1 MALAMTI
8 LPLLLAALAAAT
20 PWNRQR
26 PLFLPLAATLH
37 LGMTLASIWPGIFGL
52 ALEIPGGAPWLA
64 NGASWL
70 ASDGSWLASGG
81 SWLASGG
88 SWLAS
93 GGSWLALD
101 APGKLVLLVVS
112 VLYFFCSIYC
122 VGYLKHRSE
131 RSNRVFVSCLLGF
144 LGVASL
150 VAWSQHLGLMWVA
163 IEATTLSTAPLIYF
177 NRSKRA
183 IEATWKYLL
192 VGSVGIAMAL
202 LGTFFLA
209 YSAIPAGL
217 PPSMNLGEVLAS
229 ASGLSKPWLRAAFV
243 LLLVGYG
250 TKMGLAPMHSWKPD
264 AYGEAPG
271 VVGAI
276 LAGGVTS
283 CAFLAFSRIYR
294 ICAQAGEGPYVSR
307 ILMVMGLLSMAVAGL
322 FVIGGRDF
330 KRSLAYS
337 SVEHMGILV
346 LGLGIGGPA
355 LYGTM
360 LHVATNGMTKGL
372 LFLSAGN
379 IHRAYASKS
388 TDEVRGALRR
398 LPLSA
403 SFFLVGFLAITG
415 SPPFGPFVSMLS
427 ILGGAFDAG
436 RYLPAALF
444 LVFLLVVFVGMGKTV
459 LQVVQGRAPLEQS
472 TTTAVGAATAV
483 AAPAAPRYRDELLTC
498 LPLFGLLAVVLLLGI
513 WIPEGL
519 DELLREAAACLEARP

>member
-8 LPLLLAALAAAT
+8 LPLLLAVLAAAT
-20 PWNRQR
+20 PWNRLR
-26 PLFLPLAATLH
+26 PLFLPLAAALH
-37 LGMTLASIWPGIFGL
+37 LAMTLASIWPGIFGL
-52 ALEIPGGAPWLA
+52 PLEIPAGAP
-64 NGASWL
+64 
-70 ASDGSWLASGG
+70 
-81 SWLASGG
+81 
-88 SWLAS
+88 
-93 GGSWLALD
+93 WLALD

-122 VGYLKHRSE
+122 VGYLRHRAE
-131 RSNRVFVSCLLGF
+131 RSNRVFVSCLLVF

-217 PPSMNLGEVLAS
+217 SPSMNLDEVLAS
-229 ASGLSKPWLRAAFV
+229 AAGLSKPWLRAAFV

-250 TKMGLAPMHSWKPD
+250 TKMGLAPMHTWKPD

-294 ICAQAGEGPYVSR
+294 VCAQAGEGPYVSR
-307 ILMVMGLLSMAVAGL
+307 ILMVMGLVSMAVAGL
-322 FVIGGRDF
+322 FVIGQRDF

-337 SVEHMGILV
+337 SVEHMGILA

-360 LHVATNGMTKGL
+360 LHVAANGMTKGL

-403 SFFLVGFLAITG
+403 TFFLVGFLAITG

-436 RYLPAALF
+436 RFLPAALF

-459 LQVVQGRAPLEQS
+459 LQVVQGRAPLE
-472 TTTAVGAATAV
+472 AATA
-483 AAPAAPRYRDELLTC
+483 AAPGTAAPAPRYRDGLLTC